1 MQQSM
6 AFLERMIMKLFTIL
20 LAVALIFTGSFMFPC
35 VSSVEES
42 SVIYD
47 VQQYGAKG
55 DGITDNSKVR

>member
-1 MQQSM
+1 
-6 AFLERMIMKLFTIL
+6 MKLFTIL

-35 VSSVEES
+35 VSSVEDS